1 METRTF
7 MADKNTSAAL
17 AVVLSAVLM
26 VSCTGMRTAVKD
38 NIGDRQ
44 LYSNQSGHP
53 EYYDALVAGA
63 KTFHVRVSGARGAIV
78 SHSLLAGEHIAGLFA
93 SLAESRKNTVTKTV
107 VIIGQDHSF
116 ACRYPLAAVS
126 LPWKTDTRTVEADTG
141 LIEDLISGKL
151 AYEDA
156 APFMNDQSVTALVPF
171 AARFFPDAR
180 IVPLLFGLSSS
191 YDDAVS
197 LAVFLRENL
206 GDDGIVIVSTD
217 FSRDHLPKETA
228 ENDARSF
235 YMMKRLMFEPSSDL
249 CRQVECDNRR
259 GICSLYYF
267 IQPLCLSADYLSHS
281 DSSMITGEKKRIASY
296 FFVVFGNGARLRN
309 LP

>member
-1 METRTF
+1 MG
-7 MADKNTSAAL
+7 DKNTAAAL
-17 AVVLSAVLM
+17 AAVLTAILLA
-26 VSCTGMRTAVKD
+26 SCTGMRTAVKD
-38 NIGDRQ
+38 DLGDRR
-44 LYSNQSGHP
+44 LYSFQSGHP
-53 EYYDALVAGA
+53 EYYDALVVGA

-78 SHSLLAGEHIAGLFA
+78 SHSLLAGEYIAGLFA

-107 VIIGQDHSF
+107 VIIGQDHSLT
-116 ACRYPLAAVS
+116 CRYPLTTVS
-126 LPWKTDTRTVEADTG
+126 LPWKTDTRTVEADAD
-141 LIEDLISGKL
+141 LIENLISGKL

-156 APFMNDQSVTALVPF
+156 APFMNDQSITALVPF
-171 AARFFPDAR
+171 AARFFPEAR
-180 IVPLLFGLSSS
+180 IVPLLFGRSSS

-197 LAVFLRENL
+197 LAGFLRENL

-249 CRQVECDNRR
+249 CRQVECDNRC

-267 IQPLCLSADYLSHS
+267 IQPLCLSADYLSHA
-281 DSSMITGEKKRIASY
+281 DSSMISGEKKRITSY
-296 FFVVFGNGARLRN
+296 FFVVFGNGARRLN
-309 LP
+309 MP